1 MAVNSYDC
9 DYNKPY
15 SPESLEHGNE
25 MDTSTYTPSPV
36 EHYTTVTATSSATE
50 IQLDGKID
58 RKLSTSSSVI
68 IDGDD
73 GGDDNSSRSDSPS
86 FKASLQT
93 TVFYVEIWK

>member
-15 SPESLEHGNE
+15 SPESLEHGNGIG
-25 MDTSTYTPSPV
+25 TSTYTPSPV
-36 EHYTTVTATSSATE
+36 QHYAAVVATSSNVSE
-50 IQLDGKID
+50 MQLDGKMD
-58 RKLSTSSSVI
+58 HKLSSPNVI
-68 IDGDD
+68 IDVDD

-93 TVFYVEIWK
+93 TVFLS